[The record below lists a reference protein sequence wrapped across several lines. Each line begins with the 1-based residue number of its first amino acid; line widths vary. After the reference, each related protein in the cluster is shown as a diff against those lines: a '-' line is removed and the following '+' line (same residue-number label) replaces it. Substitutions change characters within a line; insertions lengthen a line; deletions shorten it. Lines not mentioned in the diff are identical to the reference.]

1 MTKNDVEDFVVEWSK
16 KDPKAT
22 GYIEITELEKLMVDL
37 AENVPDL
44 FFNKTVRTRIG
55 NLNVKEDMTDQEV
68 EKILKSNK
76 YHRINYLMALEIPL

>member
-37 AENVPDL
+37 AEYVPNL
-44 FFNKTVRTRIG
+44 FFNKTVRSRIG

-68 EKILKSNK
+68 EKILEVFFLCVHLLA
-76 YHRINYLMALEIPL
+76 YEVRDLL